1 MGHEKGGAKLAGIG
15 VLPGGDKLE
24 NRVGLI
30 LALGSKLILKLGVWG

>member
-1 MGHEKGGAKLAGIG
+1 M
-15 VLPGGDKLE
+15 LPDGDKPK